1 MFGRKKDE
9 ETDEETDV
17 PDKYI
22 PDNLKKNDEK
32 ISEEE

>member
-9 ETDEETDV
+9 ETDKKIDEEIDV

-22 PDNLKKNDEK
+22 PDNLKKK
-32 ISEEE
+32 